1 MLWSTSGNKCRK
13 VVDKS
18 TPPPKESKVM
28 TILFL
33 DFREPASS
41 ADIQLNFLARKNG
54 TRPHIMQAQN
64 RTTIDTPL
72 ATRTPSVSVAFPPP
86 PPCSA
91 SKSAI
96 FFWWYF
102 PRVWRRMGENTGTS
116 SFIQMPVSAIC
127 ACGGSERRACTMP
140 CHRHRR
146 SSVRS
151 TPAQPLHTK
160 QQNKAFQRVAL
171 NTLIEILPLYIYN

>member
-96 FFWWYF
+96 FFF
-102 PRVWRRMGENTGTS
+102 GDTFQEFGGEWVRITGPS

-127 ACGGSERRACTMP
+127 ACDGSERRAFTMP
-140 CHRHRR
+140 CDRHRR
-146 SSVRS
+146 RVQFVPLRRS
-151 TPAQPLHTK
+151 
-160 QQNKAFQRVAL
+160 
-171 NTLIEILPLYIYN
+171 LYIQNSKTKPFTRCAN

>member
-96 FFWWYF
+96 FFL
-102 PRVWRRMGENTGTS
+102 VILSKSLEENGWELRARPLLYRCRYQRYARATARSDAPSLCHATGTGVEFS
-116 SFIQMPVSAIC
+116 SFHSGA
-127 ACGGSERRACTMP
+127 AFTYKTA
-140 CHRHRR
+140 
-146 SSVRS
+146 
-151 TPAQPLHTK
+151 K
-160 QQNKAFQRVAL
+160 QSLLRVAL
-171 NTLIEILPLYIYN
+171 IEVLPLYLYN